1 MFPMQAY
8 NDSKNLFASLV
19 GQSNKRSVLTQKKI
33 DQWLQTRS
41 KSINEK
47 KQKFPIIRENS
58 DSTLQDCVPE
68 NDADSAAKLS

>member
-8 NDSKNLFASLV
+8 NDNKNLFASLV

-47 KQKFPIIRENS
+47 QQTFPIIRENS
-58 DSTLQDCVPE
+58 DSTLKDCVAE
-68 NDADSAAKLS
+68 NEADSAAKLQ